1 MIFHKDIEEVYK
13 AQLFVRCDDIGI
25 AHYFSHKDFEGLNA
39 NRYEFLSSKGN
50 RLVGYFY
57 SYNGYDDGNLIV
69 FDHGFGGG
77 HRSYMKEI
85 EKLCSFGYRVFTYD
99 HTGCMESD
107 GEDTGGLCQSL
118 SDLNDA
124 INALNSDDN
133 VKTDDITVIGHS
145 WGGFSTL
152 NIPALHD
159 NIKKIVVL
167 SGFVS
172 VRRMTEQN
180 FRGFLHLYANDI
192 IRLEVRSNPE
202 FICYD
207 AIDTLF
213 NSNVKALLIYSD
225 NDQLVSKKYH
235 YDPLFKALNHKEN
248 IEFVLEHDKGHN
260 PNYTHEA
267 VKLLAEYTNAVPN
280 AIEMSPS
287 DKEHFRASFDW
298 DKMTEQDEAVW
309 QKIKEFLNK

>member
-85 EKLCSFGYRVFTYD
+85 EKLCSFGYRVFAYD

-124 INALNSDDN
+124 INVLKSDDK
-133 VKTDDITVIGHS
+133 VDTDDITVMGHS

-152 NIPALHD
+152 NVSALHD

-167 SGFVS
+167 SGFIS
-172 VRRMTEQN
+172 VRQMTEQN
-180 FRGFLHLYANDI
+180 FRGFLRLYANDI
-192 IRLEVRSNPE
+192 IRLEGRSNPE
-202 FICYD
+202 FVSYD
-207 AIDTLF
+207 AIDTLY
-213 NSNVKALLIYSD
+213 NSKVKALLIYSD
-225 NDQLVSKKYH
+225 NDQLVTKKYH
-235 YDPLFKALNHKEN
+235 FDPLFKALNHKEN
-248 IEFVLEHDKGHN
+248 IKFILEYDKEHN
-260 PNYTHEA
+260 PNYTYEA
-267 VKLLAEYTNAVPN
+267 VKLLAEYTGAVHN
-280 AIEMSPS
+280 AIKMSPS
-287 DKEHFRASFDW
+287 DKERFRASFDW

-309 QKIKEFLNK
+309 QKIEEFLKK